1 MIFLVFAK
9 TAIWYRYLILFFV
22 FISDWLKIITM
33 AMIAPAPEDLNL
45 GQVENEE
52 VLTLLECP
60 VSFILSY
67 LIIIF
72 CLQCKWLARYLF
84 TFVFIFVCLGLS
96 WSHYSSS
103 QTMCQ
108 RPFGLQR
115 MFSKA
120 SPLSNMQKC
129 YEPRT

>member
-1 MIFLVFAK
+1 
-9 TAIWYRYLILFFV
+9 
-22 FISDWLKIITM
+22 M

-72 CLQCKWLARYLF
+72 CLQCK
-84 TFVFIFVCLGLS
+84 
-96 WSHYSSS
+96 
-103 QTMCQ
+103 
-108 RPFGLQR
+108 
-115 MFSKA
+115 
-120 SPLSNMQKC
+120 
-129 YEPRT
+129 